1 MAKKAKTKRLKA
13 ILDPESVAVVVLVVE
28 PVGPVVFEAAA
39 LHETGHELSP
49 VQSAHLPSF
58 KIFP

>member
-13 ILDPESVAVVVLVVE
+13 ILDPESVALVVLVEFPVD
-28 PVGPVVFEAAA
+28 PVGPVVAA
-39 LHETGHELSP
+39 LHEAGQELSP